1 MHAPQSIRSIRE
13 TVADVVSR
21 TPVFDIHTH
30 LYDPAFGDLLLW
42 GIDELLVYHYLIAEG
57 FRQFDMPYERFWTL
71 SKQAQADAI
80 WNALFIE
87 HSPISE
93 ACRGILTVLHAL
105 GMDVKKRDLP
115 ALRSHFAQWTADEFV
130 TKAMKLANVR
140 KICMTNSPFDDQER
154 PVWERGFSRDERFV
168 AALRIDPL
176 LLDWPNTAPKLRAWG
191 YAVDADFSGQTF
203 GEVRRFLE
211 DWTRRIDAQY
221 CMVSLG
227 PDFAFPDS
235 SPTSRLIEHA
245 VLPHGRDHGQAF
257 ALMIGVKRN
266 VNPLLRLAGDSV
278 GKADIG
284 AVERLCAQFP
294 GNKFLCTMLSRENQ
308 HELCVAARKFRN
320 LHVFGCW
327 WFMNNP
333 SIIEEITRM
342 RLELI
347 GLGMTPQHSDC
358 RVLDQ
363 LIYKWSHSRTILAKV
378 LADKYEDLA
387 ATGWE
392 PTRAEIERDTRDL
405 FGGSLERFLGR
416 S

>member
-1 MHAPQSIRSIRE
+1 MQSPLSSRSIRE
-13 TVADVVSR
+13 TVADVVAR

-57 FRQFDMPYERFWTL
+57 FRQFDLPYERFWAL
-71 SKQAQADAI
+71 SKQGQAEVI

-93 ACRGILTVLHAL
+93 ACRGVLTVLHSL

-115 ALRSHFAQWTADEFV
+115 ALRNHFSQWTAGEFV
-130 TKAMKLANVR
+130 TKAMELANVR
-140 KICMTNSPFDDQER
+140 KICMTNSPFDDQES
-154 PVWERGFSRDERFV
+154 PVWERGFTRDQRFV

-191 YAVDADFSGQTF
+191 YAVNADFSGQTF

-245 VLPHGRDHGQAF
+245 VLPHGRDHGQAL
-257 ALMIGVKRN
+257 ALMIGVKRS

-278 GKADIG
+278 GRADIA

-294 GNKFLCTMLSRENQ
+294 ANKFLCTMLSRENQ
-308 HELCVAARKFRN
+308 HELCVTARKFRN

-378 LADKYEDLA
+378 LADKYEDLT

-405 FGGSLERFLGR
+405 FGGSLERFLGK